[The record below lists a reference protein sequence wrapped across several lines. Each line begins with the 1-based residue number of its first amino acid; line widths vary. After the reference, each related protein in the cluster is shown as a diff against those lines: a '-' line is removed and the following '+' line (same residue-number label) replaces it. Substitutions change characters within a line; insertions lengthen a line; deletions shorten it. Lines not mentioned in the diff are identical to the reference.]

1 MKKPNQP
8 FSEPVRTTKEAWWDG
23 ARVGA
28 GLPPDT
34 PRTEVAKAFPR
45 KPGRPASHPH
55 EGGAQKK
62 YTVNLT
68 PAQVARALQYGPTV
82 SAGINAILRSLN
94 K

>member
-1 MKKPNQP
+1 MSQP
-8 FSEPVRTTKEAWWDG
+8 I
-23 ARVGA
+23 
-28 GLPPDT
+28 
-34 PRTEVAKAFPR
+34 PR
-45 KPGRPASHPH
+45 KPGRPASHPN

-82 SAGINAILRSLN
+82 SAGINVILRSLDS